1 MRLRN
6 IPEAKGIVAES
17 AHVIHLTQENGADLS
32 ALSGGNRPL
41 HMEIGM
47 GKGAFVIAM
56 ALAHPENFYIG
67 VERYESVLMRAVQK
81 MDALKGEQEALQEKD
96 AFMSGQESL
105 QEKDAL
111 MSGQESLREDGAP
124 GKNGRVF
131 PENLKFLC
139 EDAAKLPDLFPA
151 GSVEKLYLN
160 FSDPWPKARHEKRRL
175 TSEYFLSIYER
186 FLKPGGEL
194 IFKTDNTGLFEF
206 SVETMQGA
214 ERWTMKTVTRDLH
227 HTLQPGEE
235 NIMTEYER
243 KFSNLGSKI
252 CRMTAVFNG

>member
-6 IPEAKGIVAES
+6 IPEAKGIVAAS
-17 AHVIHLTQENGADLS
+17 RHVIRLPEEK
-32 ALSGGNRPL
+32 GGGISSFLQTDKPI

-47 GKGAFVIAM
+47 GKGAFVIGM
-56 ALAHPENFYIG
+56 AQAHPDIFFVG

-81 MDALKGEQEALQEKD
+81 MDALEEAGVLPD
-96 AFMSGQESL
+96 
-105 QEKDAL
+105 
-111 MSGQESLREDGAP
+111 
-124 GKNGRVF
+124 
-131 PENLKFLC
+131 NLKFLC
-139 EDAAKLPDLFPA
+139 EDAAKLPDWFPE

-175 TSEYFLSIYER
+175 TSGFFLSIYER

-194 IFKTDNTGLFEF
+194 VFKTDNEVLFSF
-206 SVETMQGA
+206 SVETMQNA
-214 ERWTMKTVTRDLH
+214 RRWTLETLTRDLH
-227 HTLQPGEE
+227 RTLAPGEE

-252 CRMTAVFNG
+252 CRMTAVYNGRGDDGVI

>member
-17 AHVIHLTQENGADLS
+17 AHVIHLTQENGAVFP
-32 ALSGGNRPL
+32 ALPGDERSL

-47 GKGAFVIAM
+47 GKGAFVTAM

-81 MDALKGEQEALQEKD
+81 MDALKREQEEQQEE
-96 AFMSGQESL
+96 G
-105 QEKDAL
+105 
-111 MSGQESLREDGAP
+111 G
-124 GKNGRVF
+124 NGRIF

-139 EDAAKLPDLFPA
+139 EDAAKLPELFPA

-214 ERWTMKTVTRDLH
+214 ARWTLQTVTRDLH